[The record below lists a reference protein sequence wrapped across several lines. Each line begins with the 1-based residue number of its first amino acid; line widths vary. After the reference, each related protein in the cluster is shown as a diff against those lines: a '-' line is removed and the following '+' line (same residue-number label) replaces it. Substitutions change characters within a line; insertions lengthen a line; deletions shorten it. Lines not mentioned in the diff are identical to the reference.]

1 MVKDSDL
8 SEYELLRLENIRRNA
23 EFLAQLGIQP
33 LAVKVKE
40 QKDQEES
47 IKKKKK
53 AEKVVRNVKP
63 TSPIVLRRSSR
74 NSGKTEDLAKLPDNW
89 NENGTKIKV
98 KAEKAGIS
106 YEDQPM
112 VLAYININMML
123 ATFVNFYMIMCRS
136 PMSWTTTSS
145 KPSCCCVS
153 GG

>member
-74 NSGKTEDLAKLPDNW
+74 NSGKAEDLAKLPDNW
-89 NENGTKIKV
+89 SENGTKIKV

-106 YEDQPM
+106 YEDQPL

>member
-106 YEDQPM
+106 YEDQPL

-123 ATFVNFYMIMCRS
+123 VTFVNFYMIMCRS

-145 KPSCCCVS
+145 KPSCNCVS

>member
-74 NSGKTEDLAKLPDNW
+74 NSGKAEDLAKLPDNW
-89 NENGTKIKV
+89 SENGTKIKV

>member
-145 KPSCCCVS
+145 KPSCNCVS

>member
-106 YEDQPM
+106 YEDQPL

-123 ATFVNFYMIMCRS
+123 VTFVNFYMIMCRS

>member
-106 YEDQPM
+106 YEDQPL

-145 KPSCCCVS
+145 KPSCNCVS